1 MRVLVTTNV
10 PSDSAAILIRYAGV
24 CAALPAPPLPPG
36 PGGGAVSTPATG
48 FAVNYINVVAPDAA
62 VGQITLNG
70 TAIAAAL
77 FQPIEQG
84 RPMRQQR
91 ILIHFRLLE
100 LIWTPTADC
109 TRFVSRFDTVTRVC
123 ETYLSSNS
131 VLVTG
136 MYQLDEIDR
145 RIVRELQRDASLSHA
160 ALAERVG
167 ASAAS
172 VWRRVRNLEKENVL
186 GATVRLANAE
196 LLGRS
201 VNVLCQVRM
210 ARQSVEARAEFEQF
224 IQSRAEIVECYSMSG
239 EWDYLLRIA
248 VRDVADYDRF
258 IMRGVLAHASVAN
271 AASNFALRQV
281 KYTTEI
287 PV

>member
-1 MRVLVTTNV
+1 M
-10 PSDSAAILIRYAGV
+10 
-24 CAALPAPPLPPG
+24 
-36 PGGGAVSTPATG
+36 
-48 FAVNYINVVAPDAA
+48 F
-62 VGQITLNG
+62 
-70 TAIAAAL
+70 
-77 FQPIEQG
+77 
-84 RPMRQQR
+84 
-91 ILIHFRLLE
+91 
-100 LIWTPTADC
+100 
-109 TRFVSRFDTVTRVC
+109 
-123 ETYLSSNS
+123 
-131 VLVTG
+131 
-136 MYQLDEIDR
+136 QLDETDR

-160 ALAERVG
+160 ALADKVG

-186 GATVRLANAE
+186 GSTVRLANAE

>member
-1 MRVLVTTNV
+1 MK
-10 PSDSAAILIRYAGV
+10 
-24 CAALPAPPLPPG
+24 
-36 PGGGAVSTPATG
+36 
-48 FAVNYINVVAPDAA
+48 
-62 VGQITLNG
+62 
-70 TAIAAAL
+70 
-77 FQPIEQG
+77 E
-84 RPMRQQR
+84 
-91 ILIHFRLLE
+91 
-100 LIWTPTADC
+100 
-109 TRFVSRFDTVTRVC
+109 
-123 ETYLSSNS
+123 NS
-131 VLVTG
+131 
-136 MYQLDEIDR
+136 QLDAVDR

-172 VWRRVRNLEKENVL
+172 VWRRVRNLEKSGVL
-186 GATVRLANAE
+186 GKSVRLANAVHLE
-196 LLGRS
+196 RS

-210 ARQSVEARAEFEQF
+210 SRQAVSDRAEFEQF
-224 IQSRAEIVECYSMSG
+224 IQSREEIVECYAMSG

-258 IMRGVLAHASVAN
+258 IMRGVLAHPSVAN